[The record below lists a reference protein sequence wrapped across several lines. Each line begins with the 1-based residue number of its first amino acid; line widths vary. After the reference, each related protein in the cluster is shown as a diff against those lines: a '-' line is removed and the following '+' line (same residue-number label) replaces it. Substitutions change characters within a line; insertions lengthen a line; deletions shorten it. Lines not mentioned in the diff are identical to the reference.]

1 MNSVIINQILQTK
14 TIVVVRDVWGQELIK
29 LLSALNEGG
38 ITCAEI
44 PFGVKSD
51 VETGEQISVAVNAFK
66 GKMHIGAGTV
76 ITSSRLETAVKSGA
90 EFCVAPDTDKDI
102 ISAAKKRG
110 VTFISGA
117 FTPSEVKRAW
127 ALGADM
133 VKIFPANACGA
144 KYFAALKAPLGGLLP
159 IIAFGGITSEN
170 AAEYLSAG
178 ASGVGVGSEL
188 VRKDLISRGAYAEI
202 SKIAKEFLKAQ
213 KNDKN

>member
-1 MNSVIINQILQTK
+1 MNSAVINQILQTK
-14 TIVVVRDVWGQELIK
+14 TIVVIRDVWDSDLIK

-44 PFGVKSD
+44 AFGVKTD
-51 VETGEQISVAVNAFK
+51 EQTGEQISAAVRAFK
-66 GKMHIGAGTV
+66 DKMHIGAGTV
-76 ITSSRLETAVKSGA
+76 ITAERLEIAVKAGA

-110 VTFISGA
+110 TLFIAGA

-127 ALGADM
+127 ACGADM
-133 VKIFPANACGA
+133 VKIFPASECGA
-144 KYFAALKAPLGGLLP
+144 KYISALKAPLGGLLP
-159 IIAFGGITSEN
+159 IIAFGGITSKN

-178 ASGVGVGSEL
+178 ASGVGVGAEL
-188 VRKDLISRGAYAEI
+188 VRRDLIADGKFGEI
-202 SKIAKEFLKAQ
+202 SKIAKDFLEAQ